1 MYKTYK
7 ATVEF
12 NVQIRD
18 NGLIVQTPESVSAA
32 VRHFMRTLTPV
43 GWRRNGML
51 VEVGTIHAVVEEK
64 ETVGC

>member
-12 NVQIRD
+12 DVQIK
-18 NGLIVQTPESVSAA
+18 NTGLIVQNPESVSAA

-43 GWRRNGML
+43 GWRKNGML
-51 VEVGTIHAVVEEK
+51 IQIGTIHAEVSEK
-64 ETVGC
+64 EPV